1 MDAADD
7 IAFSTSDLEDSL
19 KGGFMSVMDM
29 LACNRQ
35 LAAQVAHKIRSDSE
49 APQLAD
55 FTVADV
61 RRVLRDIAMMGLAH
75 VSGEFLL
82 LVLHGNEI
90 NFAVQQPKSPPTGSQ
105 ARPSTIG
112 PAMKRRRAATTAQR
126 PTT

>member
-29 LACNRQ
+29 LACSHQ
-35 LAAQVAHKIRSDSE
+35 LAAQVAQKIGSDPE
-49 APQLAD
+49 AHQLAD

-61 RRVLRDIAMMGLAH
+61 RRVLRDIAAMGLAH

-82 LVLHGNEI
+82 FHASGAWQHV
-90 NFAVQQPKSPPTGSQ
+90 
-105 ARPSTIG
+105 
-112 PAMKRRRAATTAQR
+112 
-126 PTT
+126 